1 MNKKLNTVLFLLAAS
16 IYNIIAMIV
25 IIVLL
30 LFIVSRF
37 ITEQATPGI
46 ASGIFIF
53 IFILGIA
60 GSFFIYHRTIKYLS
74 RKIDFDKYFMPLIR
88 SRKK

>member
-16 IYNIIAMIV
+16 IYNIVIMIL

-30 LFIVSRF
+30 LFIISRF
-37 ITEQATPGI
+37 ITEEASPGF
-46 ASGIFIF
+46 ASGLFILV
-53 IFILGIA
+53 FILGIA

-74 RKIDFDKYFMPLIR
+74 TKIEFDKYFMPLIR

>member
-16 IYNIIAMIV
+16 IYNIIVMIV

>member
-16 IYNIIAMIV
+16 IYNIVVMIL

-30 LFIVSRF
+30 LFIISRF
-37 ITEQATPGI
+37 ITEQVSPGLT
-46 ASGIFIF
+46 SGLFIL

-74 RKIDFDKYFMPLIR
+74 TKIDFDKYFMPLIR